1 MCHKAGIKVK
11 TISGDNI
18 VTALAILKDSN
29 IKNEDQFNEA
39 LEDIDKFRDI
49 CNSIIRPKRNYSSNN
64 ILNKDPSN
72 NIRNKILD
80 DIAKSDFDSQIPLEG
95 KQFSLL
101 SGNHTKN

>member
-64 ILNKDPSN
+64 I
-72 NIRNKILD
+72 RNKILD